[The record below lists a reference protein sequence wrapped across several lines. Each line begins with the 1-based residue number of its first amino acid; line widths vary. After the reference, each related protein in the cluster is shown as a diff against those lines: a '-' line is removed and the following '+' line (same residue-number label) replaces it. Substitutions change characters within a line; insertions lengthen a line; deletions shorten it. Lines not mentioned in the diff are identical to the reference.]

1 MSPVQQ
7 HESSLAQARKRNSH
21 LNEYIKGLQS
31 RGIDEPVLKNRVDR
45 DLKDQDEIN
54 IIYPIGDPIFV
65 HVYGTEGSGY
75 KYNGVEPELDTESRE
90 LLEEIQDYIFEKAA
104 YEDVKDD
111 PEKLK
116 DLIEES
122 VDEFVEKETNG
133 LLFSRD
139 IPKERVRRV
148 RYRLMRDLA
157 DLGPLEPLMRD
168 PYIEDI
174 YVVGL
179 EPIKLIHKIFD
190 EMTTNLQFENMEK
203 LDEYLVNLGDRVNV
217 DVNASDAV
225 FDTAMPDGSRLNII
239 YPEDI
244 SIKGPSFT
252 IRKFEETPLTMPQII
267 KWNTFSPRM
276 GAYMWLAMEQ
286 GMSCI
291 VSGETASG
299 KTTTLNSMLPFI
311 PHDNKVYSVEDTA
324 EVQPPQETWQQMII
338 KESEDEQISVEY
350 FDLIKAAMR
359 SRPEALL
366 VGEIRGEEGNI
377 AFQAMQTGVP
387 VMSTFHAAS
396 VHKLIQRMSGDPI
409 NVPLH
414 FFPNLDFVVIQQAVY
429 VGGEFL
435 RRMLAL
441 TEITGYL
448 REEDSV
454 EVREIFGWDP
464 VSDSFDFRGKFNS
477 QVLEEKIAPRMGF
490 DEKRDIYLELEKR
503 AQIIKNMIRED
514 ILGYDEV
521 IEVLRKWHRGGM
533 ESLPPRLRVK
543 DSQVSIK

>member
-1 MSPVQQ
+1 MAQLQ
-7 HESSLAQARKRNSH
+7 HENSLAQSRKRNPH
-21 LNEYIKGLQS
+21 LDEYIKRLQS
-31 RGIDEPVLKNRVDR
+31 RGIDEPVLKSRVDR

-54 IIYPIGDPIFV
+54 IIYPIGDPLFV
-65 HVYGTEGSGY
+65 HVYGTENTGY
-75 KYNGVEPELDTESRE
+75 KYNAIEPELDEESRD
-90 LLEEIQDYIFEKAA
+90 LFEEVQDFIFEKAA
-104 YEDVKDD
+104 YQEVCEDT
-111 PEKLK
+111 EKLK

-122 VDEFVEKETNG
+122 VQEFVKKETRG
-133 LLFSRD
+133 LFSSRD
-139 IPKERVRRV
+139 IPEERVRKIK
-148 RYRLMRDLA
+148 YRLIRDLA
-157 DLGPLEPLMRD
+157 DLGPIEPLMRD

-179 EPIKLIHKIFD
+179 EPVKLVHKIFD
-190 EMTTNLQFENMEK
+190 EMTTNLKFESMEQ

-217 DVNASDAV
+217 SVNASDAV

-239 YPEDI
+239 YPEDV

-252 IRKFEETPLTMPQII
+252 IRKFEETPLTLPQII
-267 KWNTFSPRM
+267 KWNTFSPKM
-276 GAYMWLAMEQ
+276 GAYMWLAMEH
-286 GMSCI
+286 GMSVI

-311 PHDNKVYSVEDTA
+311 PHENKVYSVEDTA
-324 EVQPPQETWQQMII
+324 EVKPPQETWQQMII

-359 SRPEALL
+359 SRPDSLL

-396 VHKLIQRMSGDPI
+396 VHKLIQRMSGEPI

-435 RRMLAL
+435 RRMLSL

-448 REEDSV
+448 REKDSV
-454 EVREIFGWDP
+454 EIREIFSWDP
-464 VSDSFDFRGKFNS
+464 VKDQFDFRGQFNS
-477 QVLEEKIAPRMGF
+477 QVLEEKILPRTDF
-490 DEKRDIYLELEKR
+490 TEKRDIYVELEKR
-503 AQIIKNMIRED
+503 SKVIENIIRED
-514 ILGYDEV
+514 MLGYDEV
-521 IEVLRKWHRGGM
+521 IEITRKWQRGGM
-533 ESLPPRLRVK
+533 EALPPRLRVK
-543 DSQVSIK
+543 DREVKIR

>member
-1 MSPVQQ
+1 MAPME
-7 HESSLAQARKRNSH
+7 HENTLAQSRKRNPH
-21 LNEYIKGLQS
+21 LNEYINGLQS

-54 IIYPIGDPIFV
+54 IIYPIGDPLFI
-65 HVYGTEGSGY
+65 HVYGTEQSGY
-75 KYNGVEPELDTESRE
+75 KYNAVEPELDPEDKE
-90 LLEEIQDYIFEKAA
+90 LFEDVQDFIFKKSAYEEIC
-104 YEDVKDD
+104 EDS
-111 PEKLK
+111 EKLK
-116 DLIEES
+116 NLIEDSIE
-122 VDEFVEKETNG
+122 EYVEKKSG
-133 LLFSRD
+133 GFLFSKD
-139 IPKERVRRV
+139 ISKENIQKVK
-148 RYRLMRDLA
+148 YRLIRDLA
-157 DLGPLEPLMRD
+157 DLGPIEPLMRD

-179 EPIKLIHKIFD
+179 EPVKLIHKIFD
-190 EMTTNLQFENMEK
+190 EMKTNIKFDTMEQ
-203 LDEYLVNLGDRVNV
+203 LDDYLVTLGDRVNV
-217 DVNASDAV
+217 SVNASDAV

-239 YPEDI
+239 YPEDV

-276 GAYMWLAMEQ
+276 GAYMWLAMEY
-286 GMSCI
+286 GMSVI

-324 EVQPPQETWQQMII
+324 EVKPPQETWQQMII

-350 FDLIKAAMR
+350 FDLMKAAMR
-359 SRPEALL
+359 SRPDALL

-377 AFQAMQTGVP
+377 AFQAMQTGIP

-396 VHKLIQRMSGDPI
+396 VHKLTQRMNGYPI

-435 RRMLAL
+435 RRMLSL

-448 REEDSV
+448 REKESV
-454 EVREIFGWDP
+454 EVREIFSWDP
-464 VSDSFDFRGKFNS
+464 VKDNFDFRGQFNS
-477 QVLEEKIAPRMGF
+477 QVLEEKILPRTDF

-503 AQIIKNMIRED
+503 AKIIKNMIKED
-514 ILGYDEV
+514 MLGYDEV
-521 IEVLRKWHRGGM
+521 IEITERWQRGGM

-543 DSQVSIK
+543 DSEVNIR

>member
-1 MSPVQQ
+1 MCPLQ
-7 HESSLAQARKRNSH
+7 HESSLAQARKRNPH
-21 LNEYIKGLQS
+21 LHQYIMSLRN
-31 RGIDEPVLKNRVDR
+31 RGVGEPVLKNRVDR
-45 DLKDQDEIN
+45 DLKSQDEIN
-54 IIYPIGDPIFV
+54 IIYPIGDPLFV
-65 HVYGTEGSGY
+65 HVYGTEKTGY
-75 KYNGVEPELDTESRE
+75 KYNAVEPDLDSEGRE
-90 LLEEIQDYIFEKAA
+90 LFEEIKEFIFEKAA
-104 YEDVKDD
+104 YEETSEDS
-111 PEKLK
+111 EKLK
-116 DLIEES
+116 DLIEKS
-122 VDEFVEKETNG
+122 VEEFIEKNTNG
-133 LLFSRD
+133 FLFSRD
-139 IPKERVRRV
+139 FSKERIRRV
-148 RYRLMRDLA
+148 RYKLIRNLA
-157 DLGPLEPLMRD
+157 DLGPIEPLMRD

-179 EPIKLIHKIFD
+179 EPVKLVHKIFD
-190 EMTTNLQFENMEK
+190 EMTTNLRFETMEN
-203 LDEYLVNLGDRVNV
+203 LDEYLVNLGDRVNIS
-217 DVNASDAV
+217 VNASDAI

-239 YPEDI
+239 YPEDV

-267 KWNTFSPRM
+267 KWNTFSSRM
-276 GAYMWLAMEQ
+276 GAYMWLAMEH
-286 GMSCI
+286 GMSVI

-338 KESEDEQISVEY
+338 KESEDEEISVEY

-359 SRPEALL
+359 SRPDALM

-448 REEDSV
+448 REQDSV

-464 VSDSFDFRGKFNS
+464 VHDGFDFRGKFNS
-477 QVLEEKIAPRMGF
+477 NVLEEKIAPLMGF
-490 DEKRDIYLELEKR
+490 SEKREIYLELEKR
-503 AQIIKNMIRED
+503 AKVIDNMIRED

-521 IEVLRKWHRGGM
+521 IDVLRRWHQGGM
-533 ESLPPRLRVK
+533 EALPPRLRVK

>member
-1 MSPVQQ
+1 MCPLQ
-7 HESSLAQARKRNSH
+7 HQASLAQARKRNPH
-21 LNEYIKGLQS
+21 LHQYIKSLKS
-31 RGIDEPVLKNRVDR
+31 RGVGEPVLRNRVDR

-54 IIYPIGDPIFV
+54 IIYPIGDPLFV
-65 HVYGTEGSGY
+65 HVYGTEKTGY
-75 KYNGVEPELDTESRE
+75 KYNAVEPELDSESKE
-90 LLEEIQDYIFEKAA
+90 LFEEIQEFIFEKAA
-104 YEDVKDD
+104 YQEASEDPD
-111 PEKLK
+111 KLK
-116 DLIEES
+116 DLIEDS
-122 VDEFVEKETNG
+122 VEEFVEKESNG
-133 LLFSRD
+133 FLFSRD
-139 IPKERVRRV
+139 LSKERIRRV
-148 RYRLMRDLA
+148 RYRLIRDLA
-157 DLGPLEPLMRD
+157 DLGPIEPLMRD

-179 EPIKLIHKIFD
+179 EPVKLVHKIFD

-217 DVNASDAV
+217 SVNASDAI

-239 YPEDI
+239 YPDDV

-267 KWNTFSPRM
+267 KWNTFSTRM
-276 GAYMWLAMEQ
+276 GAYMWLAMEH
-286 GMSCI
+286 GMSVI

-338 KESEDEQISVEY
+338 KESEDEEISVEY
-350 FDLIKAAMR
+350 FDLIKASMR
-359 SRPEALL
+359 SRPDALL

-448 REEDSV
+448 REQDSV
-454 EVREIFGWDP
+454 EVREIFSWDP
-464 VSDSFDFRGKFNS
+464 VHDDFDFRGKFNS
-477 QVLEEKIAPRMGF
+477 DVLEEKIAPLMGF
-490 DEKRDIYLELEKR
+490 SEKREIYLELERR
-503 AQIIKNMIRED
+503 AKIIENMIRED
-514 ILGYDEV
+514 IVGYDEV
-521 IEVLRKWHRGGM
+521 IDVLRKWHQGGM
-533 ESLPPRLRVK
+533 DALPPRLRVK